1 MTLRATGPKPQGLK
15 TMDNTMY
22 VSLSRQVV
30 LQRELDIVA
39 NNIANADTAG
49 FKLED
54 MMTRA
59 DQAAPAM
66 TSGIKAPVTFVM
78 DDGVARDFRQGGMNQ
93 TGAPL
98 DLAIDGKGFFKV
110 TTGAGERY
118 TRDGRFKLDAD
129 GKVVTQDGN
138 ALQGAGGDIVLDAKK
153 GTVTISETGVI
164 SQAGQKVGQIDVVN
178 FDDLSALS
186 KQGDNL
192 FRNDTNVQ
200 PQPATSAKIRQGS
213 LEGSNVQTLTQITRL
228 VEINRAYDSITNM
241 MSQTSDLSR
250 RSIQR
255 LGAVN

>member
-1 MTLRATGPKPQGLK
+1 
-15 TMDNTMY
+15 MDNAMY
-22 VSLSRQVV
+22 VTLSRQMV
-30 LQRELDIVA
+30 LHRELDIVA

-59 DQAAPAM
+59 DQAAPAK
-66 TSGIKAPVTFVM
+66 TAGITAPVTFVM
-78 DDGVARDFRQGGMNQ
+78 DDGVARDFKQGALNA

-98 DLAIDGKGFFKV
+98 DLAIDGKGFFTV
-110 TTGAGERY
+110 NTAGGPRY
-118 TRDGRFKLDAD
+118 TRDGRFKLDET

-138 ALQGAGGDIVLDAKK
+138 AVQGGGGDIVLDPTK
-153 GTVTISETGVI
+153 GPISIAENGVI
-164 SQAGQKVGQIDVVN
+164 SQAGQKVGQVDVVN

-186 KQGDNL
+186 KDGNNL
-192 FRNDTNVQ
+192 FRNTTNVQ
-200 PQPATSAKIRQGS
+200 PQPTTAAKIRQGS

-228 VEINRAYDSITNM
+228 IEINRAYESMTNI

>member
-1 MTLRATGPKPQGLK
+1 
-15 TMDNTMY
+15 MDNTMY

-118 TRDGRFKLDAD
+118 TRDGRFKLDD
-129 GKVVTQDGN
+129 TGKLVTQEGD
-138 ALQGAGGDIVLDAKK
+138 AVQGGGDIVLDGAK
-153 GTVTISETGVI
+153 GAVSISEGGVI

-178 FDDLSALS
+178 FDSLASLS
-186 KQGDNL
+186 KDGRNL
-192 FRNDTNVQ
+192 FRNDTNIQ
-200 PQPATSAKIRQGS
+200 PQPATSAKIRQGM
-213 LEGSNVQTLTQITRL
+213 LENSNVQTLTQITRL
-228 VEINRAYDSITNM
+228 VEINRAYESITNI

-255 LGAVN
+255 LGSVN

>member
-1 MTLRATGPKPQGLK
+1 
-15 TMDNTMY
+15 MDNTMY

-49 FKLED
+49 FKVED
-54 MMTRA
+54 MMKRA
-59 DQAAPAM
+59 DQAAPAK
-66 TSGIKAPVTFVM
+66 TAGILSPVTFVM
-78 DDGVARDFRQGGMNQ
+78 DDGVARDFRQGSMNP

-110 TTGAGERY
+110 TTAGGDRY

-138 ALQGAGGDIVLDAKK
+138 AVQGGSGDIVLDAKK
-153 GTVTISETGVI
+153 GPVTISETGVI

-200 PQPATSAKIRQGS
+200 PQPATSAKLRQGS

-228 VEINRAYDSITNM
+228 VEINRAYDSITTM